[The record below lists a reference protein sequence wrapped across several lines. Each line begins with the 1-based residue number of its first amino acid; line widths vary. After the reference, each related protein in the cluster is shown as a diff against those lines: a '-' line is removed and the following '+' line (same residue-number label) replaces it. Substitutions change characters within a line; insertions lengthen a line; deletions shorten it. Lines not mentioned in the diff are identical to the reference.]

1 MKSGRMEAL
10 MALSGRTE
18 VKEAISRRVKE
29 FVESAPSP
37 DGAGGSGANELA
49 WCSVAANLVVT
60 VQKLREDAFKG
71 KDFTEEQYD
80 QIMAA
85 SKQKDPNEVKEVRE
99 KRPEMKGM
107 RAGSLTPCSQF
118 DSNVEARI
126 KLFAK
131 EGGPRKLAM
140 YRREEAMLAIRRMAD
155 VQEVRGQLIQQGCLK
170 ACIEGDEGWAVAK
183 MLVTTDPRMLKDE
196 LRSGAAPV
204 LLRSLDYKK
213 GEVRREGVKGSCTA
227 PPSLSLTPL
236 VTSLYSLSS
245 SRRS

>member
-1 MKSGRMEAL
+1 MSGVLDSAFAEMKSGRMEAL

-29 FVESAPSP
+29 FVESAPAP
-37 DGAGGSGANELA
+37 DGGDGPGANELA
-49 WCSVAANLVVT
+49 WCPVATNLVVT

-85 SKQKDPNEVKEVRE
+85 SKQKDANEVKEVSGGHK
-99 KRPEMKGM
+99 KR
-107 RAGSLTPCSQF
+107 SDDSSYLSSLLLTPRFFLQF

-140 YRREEAMLAIRRMAD
+140 YRREE
-155 VQEVRGQLIQQGCLK
+155 V
-170 ACIEGDEGWAVAK
+170 
-183 MLVTTDPRMLKDE
+183 
-196 LRSGAAPV
+196 SN
-204 LLRSLDYKK
+204 
-213 GEVRREGVKGSCTA
+213 
-227 PPSLSLTPL
+227 
-236 VTSLYSLSS
+236 
-245 SRRS
+245 